1 MPKRLVHHQVW
12 ANLLSRLNDSCLL
25 VCPQHHMPCRVLR
38 TQYEDTYHSKN
49 LPTGKQENY
58 SFIREIHHIKIL
70 SKWSTPVRVRYLRQ
84 FTVTSNRC
92 RLPANDVYSD
102 IVKEKKCNVLIKN
115 TLLQVTYTG
124 YDHSPHLHKLPAF
137 WRPAVQICNRGK
149 RFLVRTSSI
158 HGKVNQFLTNGA
170 LTGIHEMTITGIFH
184 HASKQGWFSFFFVFQ
199 EKVTARSFKYPVDNE
214 TCNFLNGGKTKEK
227 RNLEENNKLF

>member
-1 MPKRLVHHQVW
+1 MILAFWYVLSITCLAEFFVHNMRILIIQRIFPLVNKKIIHLSERSIISKSW
-12 ANLLSRLNDSCLL
+12 A
-25 VCPQHHMPCRVLR
+25 
-38 TQYEDTYHSKN
+38 
-49 LPTGKQENY
+49 
-58 SFIREIHHIKIL
+58 
-70 SKWSTPVRVRYLRQ
+70 KWSTPVRVRYLRQ

-92 RLPANDVYSD
+92 CLPANDVYSD

-149 RFLVRTSSI
+149 RFLVRTSSR